1 MSCLVYNQ
9 CMLNP
14 WSLILIALAYVSLLF
29 TIAWIGDKKRI
40 AKDHRNVQA
49 MIYSLSLAVYCTS
62 WTFYGAVGSAATTG
76 WGYLPIYIGPALMM
90 FLGVDL
96 IRRVATTSHDQRI
109 TSIADY
115 IAYRYGRSHTIAV
128 LVTLAAVIG
137 SVPYI
142 ALQLKGITIGFE
154 VISHSTGAAIP
165 LSGNLSLYVALAM
178 ALFAILFG
186 TRNMDASEHHRGLM
200 WAIAFESV
208 VKLLAFLSIG
218 MFVIFGVFDGF
229 ANVAQTVRENQ
240 QYQAL
245 FSPWQLPE
253 GFGIQM
259 VLAMV
264 AILCLPRQ
272 FHVAIVEFRN
282 TRDLKL
288 ARWLFP
294 AYLLVFAV
302 LVMPIALAGLMQF
315 AGQNV
320 NPDTYV
326 LALPIAYDQPALTVL
341 AFLGGFSA
349 ATGMVIVATVAL
361 AIMVSNDIVM
371 PLMLR
376 SGLTRRRGQ
385 ADLSQTLLRVRR
397 VSILAITLVAFLYYR
412 AIEAGVPL
420 ASIGLL
426 SFSAAAQFGP
436 AMLIGLYWRGASRVG
451 AIAGLSMGVSTW
463 FVLLLLPSFTGSE
476 NLPGMLSSIT
486 FNQGAMWSLILNAS
500 AILVVSLL
508 LPDSK
513 PSTSSG
519 PQNEAESGLITL
531 GELEKTIGRFLGIQ
545 NTREAL
551 ATHLGAVEV
560 EPASLA
566 TPATVQFG
574 ERLLAGSIGSASART
589 VLTTALHHR
598 GLGPDAVLELLNR
611 TSQAVQFNRELLEST
626 LDNMSQ
632 GVAVV
637 DKNLRLVGW
646 NRRYLHLMGYPKDTV
661 YLGQPIEDLIRIN
674 AKRGLLGEEDIGAAV
689 RKRVGHLRS
698 GLPYR
703 YERSWLDNKVMEIE
717 GNPLPGGGYVTTF
730 TDITHFKDIERELQE
745 INETLEQRVQQRT
758 RELREALQDV
768 EDARQAA
775 EAANRSKTRFLAGAS
790 HDLLQPMNAARLF
803 VSILRA
809 QQEESGEQ
817 SRLVMRI
824 DRSLTAAE
832 ELLKALLDISKLD
845 SGMYKPELEVI
856 AVKDLF
862 EQLRR
867 RFKPLAANRDLK
879 LRVHATRQY
888 IYSDRNLLYRI
899 IQNFLANAIRYT
911 ESGGVLLGCRVRG
924 PELRISV
931 WDSGVGID
939 QADEQAIFQ
948 EFHRLDYAQRLDE
961 RGLGLG
967 LAICDRI
974 ARMLNHRIDLHSRPG
989 HGSCFSV
996 VVPLASPDAVAEK
1009 TQPAD
1014 VPGEPAKLEDLI
1026 VLVIDNEPEIL
1037 EGMQMLL
1044 SHWGCQVMLAANQ
1057 LEAAQH
1063 IRESE
1068 APDLVLVDYHL
1079 SGQSN
1084 GLDVMEYL
1092 DLLLGTDLPAIVI
1105 TADRSTELEDKVRQK
1120 NYGLLRKPIKP
1131 GALRALMTNTI
1142 KNR

>member
-1 MSCLVYNQ
+1 MSLVVYNQ
-9 CMLNP
+9 SMLNP
-14 WSLILIALAYVSLLF
+14 WSLILIALAYVGLLF
-29 TIAWIGDKKRI
+29 AIAWIGDKKRI
-40 AKDHRNVQA
+40 AKGHRNVQA
-49 MIYSLSLAVYCTS
+49 LIYSLSLAVYCTS

-76 WGYLPIYIGPALMM
+76 WGYLPIYIGPALLML
-90 FLGVDL
+90 LGTDL
-96 IRRVATTSHDQRI
+96 LRRIATTSHDQRI

-142 ALQLKGITIGFE
+142 ALQLKGITTGFE
-154 VISHSTGAAIP
+154 VISQSTGAVTP
-165 LSGNLSLYVALAM
+165 LSGNLSLYLALAL

-200 WAIAFESV
+200 WAIAFESM
-208 VKLLAFLSIG
+208 VKLLAFMAIG
-218 MFVIFGVFDGF
+218 LFVIFGVFDGF
-229 ANVAQTVRENQ
+229 ADVARTVRENHD
-240 QYQAL
+240 YTAL

-282 TRDLKL
+282 TRDLKM

-294 AYLLVFAV
+294 SYLLVFAV

-315 AGQNV
+315 SGQNV

-326 LALPIAYDQPALTVL
+326 LALPIAFDQPALTVL

-376 SGLTRRRGQ
+376 SGLARHPDKT
-385 ADLSQTLLRVRR
+385 DLSQTLLRVRR
-397 VSILAITLVAFLYYR
+397 VSILAITLLSYLYYQ
-412 AIEAGVPL
+412 AIESGVPL

-426 SFSAAAQFGP
+426 SFSAAAQFAP
-436 AMLIGLYWRGASRVG
+436 AMLIGLYWRGASRIG
-451 AIAGLSMGVSTW
+451 AITGLSIGVTLW
-463 FVLLLLPSFTGSE
+463 FTLLLLPSFTGSE
-476 NLPGMLSSIT
+476 NLPALLSGIS
-486 FNQGAMWSLILNAS
+486 FNQGAMLSLVLNA
-500 AILVVSLL
+500 AAIILVSLV

-513 PSTSSG
+513 PSVNAGLQKEVSG
-519 PQNEAESGLITL
+519 GLITL
-531 GELEKTIGRFLGIQ
+531 GELENTIGRFLGIQ

-551 ATHLGAVEV
+551 ATHLGTEDP
-560 EPASLA
+560 EPASLV

-637 DKNLRLVGW
+637 DKDLRLVGW
-646 NRRYLHLMGYPKDTV
+646 NRRYLQLMGYPKDTV
-661 YLGQPIEDLIRIN
+661 HLGQPIEELIRLN
-674 AKRGLLGEEDIGAAV
+674 AKRGLLGDDDIATGV
-689 RKRVGHLRS
+689 RKRIEHLRS

-717 GNPLPGGGYVTTF
+717 GNPMPGGGYVTTF

-803 VSILRA
+803 VSILR
-809 QQEESGEQ
+809 QQQDEKGEQ
-817 SRLVMRI
+817 ARLVMRI

-832 ELLKALLDISKLD
+832 DLLKALLDISKLD
-845 SGMYKPELEVI
+845 SGMYEPEPEVI

-867 RFKPLAANRDLK
+867 RFKPLAANHDLK
-879 LRVHATRQY
+879 LRVHATRH
-888 IYSDRNLLYRI
+888 LYLQR
-899 IQNFLANAIRYT
+899 QEPALPDHPELPGQRDP
-911 ESGGVLLGCRVRG
+911 VHRVRRRVARLPG
-924 PELRISV
+924 QG
-931 WDSGVGID
+931 SGT
-939 QADEQAIFQ
+939 A
-948 EFHRLDYAQRLDE
+948 HQRLGH
-961 RGLGLG
+961 RGWHRRIRRTGDIPGISSPGL
-967 LAICDRI
+967 
-974 ARMLNHRIDLHSRPG
+974 RP
-989 HGSCFSV
+989 
-996 VVPLASPDAVAEK
+996 A
-1009 TQPAD
+1009 
-1014 VPGEPAKLEDLI
+1014 PG
-1026 VLVIDNEPEIL
+1026 
-1037 EGMQMLL
+1037 
-1044 SHWGCQVMLAANQ
+1044 
-1057 LEAAQH
+1057 
-1063 IRESE
+1063 
-1068 APDLVLVDYHL
+1068 
-1079 SGQSN
+1079 
-1084 GLDVMEYL
+1084 
-1092 DLLLGTDLPAIVI
+1092 
-1105 TADRSTELEDKVRQK
+1105 
-1120 NYGLLRKPIKP
+1120 
-1131 GALRALMTNTI
+1131 
-1142 KNR
+1142 